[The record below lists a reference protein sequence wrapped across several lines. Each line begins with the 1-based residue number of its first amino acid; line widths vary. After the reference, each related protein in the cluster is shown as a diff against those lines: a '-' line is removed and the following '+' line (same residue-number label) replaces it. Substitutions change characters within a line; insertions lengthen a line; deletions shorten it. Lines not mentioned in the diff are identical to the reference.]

1 MRQRL
6 IRDHWY
12 RAPQAGHPCVFRQDG
27 PCGQPRE
34 AHVQAVGE
42 WLDAAHWYRLNLR
55 RPTRCARC
63 GHVPSH
69 GVHHFTRRRRR
80 LYGWTVR

>member
-1 MRQRL
+1 M

-12 RAPQAGHPCVFRQDG
+12 RAHVPSGPCTFRQDG
-27 PCGQPRE
+27 PCGQPRD
-34 AHVQAVGE
+34 AHVQGVGE
-42 WLDAAHWYRLNLR
+42 WMDAAHWF
-55 RPTRCARC
+55 RPWWARPVRCARC
-63 GHVPSH
+63 GHVLSH